1 MWEERWV
8 IRVKCVGGGEVGYK
22 GEVCGRRRGGL

>member
-1 MWEERWV
+1 MREERWV
-8 IRVKCVGGGEVGYK
+8 IRVKCVGGEVGYK